1 MSERHDGPTGAES
14 GATENGAPQTTTGAA
29 TEKAVAKKT
38 SKGLSRRTFVKI
50 GVVAGGGLT
59 LGVSYR
65 VISGPDAPLTDAT
78 FAPDAFLR
86 IDTDGSIT
94 VVVARSEMG
103 QGVATALPQL
113 VAEELDVAWDQVSF
127 EFAPAHPAYGMFGMQ
142 VTGGSTSV
150 VQSWEPLREAGA
162 KARWM
167 LREAAAQQWGVE
179 VDQVQ
184 MKNGKALGAD
194 GSELTY
200 GELASAAALLDV
212 PKDVQLKDPADFRLI
227 GKSLPRLDVGVK
239 TTGRAVFGIDAGP
252 SDTRVAVVARCPVF
266 GGSVRSFDP
275 APALAVAGVDE
286 VVELESGVAVV
297 ASGYVAAKAGRD
309 ALAVEWDEGPGTD
322 LDDAEIF
329 RRFAAAQEDG
339 KTTRDDGDVDEV
351 FAANGA
357 VGGKPIRATYRL
369 PYLAHATMEPMNCTA
384 WVREGRCTV
393 WTGTQFQN
401 APGIVGGG
409 ARQVAAKAAGVEADE
424 TEVHTTFL
432 GGGFGRRAERD
443 FVREAAELA
452 GKIDG
457 PVKVI
462 WSREDDMQHDFY
474 RPASH
479 HELAAV
485 LGGDG
490 MPEAWQHRIAT
501 QSILEHMV
509 PGWVPGFAERW
520 AGSKDPTA
528 TEGASNQPYHVP
540 NIRVTFAKVNLP
552 IPVGFWRSVGHTH
565 TAFVVESFIDE
576 LAHAARRDPYTYR
589 RGLLGEHPRLLRVLD
604 SVAKASDWGSAS
616 PQGRARGIAM
626 AESFGS
632 FVAEVAEVS
641 IQDGRPRVHKVWCA
655 IDCGVVLNPAIVRA
669 QMESGIVYGLTAA
682 LYGEINIEGGRV
694 VQSNFHDYP
703 MLRMDEAPEV
713 EVLLVPNGDAPGGV
727 GEPGT
732 PPIVPAVTNAI
743 FALTGERVRELP
755 IRLG

>member
-1 MSERHDGPTGAES
+1 
-14 GATENGAPQTTTGAA
+14 
-29 TEKAVAKKT
+29 
-38 SKGLSRRTFVKI
+38 
-50 GVVAGGGLT
+50 
-59 LGVSYR
+59 
-65 VISGPDAPLTDAT
+65 
-78 FAPDAFLR
+78 
-86 IDTDGSIT
+86 
-94 VVVARSEMG
+94 
-103 QGVATALPQL
+103 
-113 VAEELDVAWDQVSF
+113 
-127 EFAPAHPAYGMFGMQ
+127 
-142 VTGGSTSV
+142 
-150 VQSWEPLREAGA
+150 
-162 KARWM
+162 M
-167 LREAAAQQWGVE
+167 LREAAAQRWRILA
-179 VDQVQ
+179 DQVQ
-184 MKNGKALGAD
+184 MRGGKALHPD
-194 GSELTY
+194 GYELTY

-212 PKDVQLKDPADFRLI
+212 PKDVPLKDPADFIII
-227 GKSLPRLDVGVK
+227 GKSAPRLDVPVK
-239 TTGRAVFGIDAGP
+239 TTGEAVFGIDAGP
-252 SDTRVAVVARCPVF
+252 SHTRVAVVVRCPVF
-266 GGSVRSFDP
+266 GGSVRSFDS
-275 APALAVAGVDE
+275 APALAVSGVDE

-309 ALAVEWDEGPGTD
+309 ALAIEWDEGPGNE

-329 RRFAAAQEDG
+329 RRFEAAQKDG
-339 KTTRDDGDVDEV
+339 KTTRDDGDVDAV
-351 FAANGA
+351 FAAGGA
-357 VGGKPIRATYRL
+357 GGGEPIRATYRL

-393 WTGTQFQN
+393 WTGTQFQS
-401 APGIVGGG
+401 APDVVGGG
-409 ARQVAAKAAGVEADE
+409 ARQVAAKAAGVEADD

-479 HELAAV
+479 HELEAV
-485 LGGDG
+485 LGRDG

-501 QSILEHMV
+501 QSILQHLV

-520 AGSKDPTA
+520 AGSRDPTA
-528 TEGASNQPYHVP
+528 TEGASDQPYDVP
-540 NIRVTFAKVNLP
+540 NIRVTFAKVDLP

-589 RGLLGEHPRLLRVLD
+589 RVLLSAHPRLLRVLD
-604 SVAKASDWGSAS
+604 AVAKASDWGSPA

-641 IQDGRPRVHKVWCA
+641 IEGSRPRVHKVWCA
-655 IDCGVVLNPAIVRA
+655 IDCGVVVNPAIVRA

-682 LYGEINIEGGRV
+682 LYGEINIQKGRV
-694 VQSNFHDYP
+694 DYP
-703 MLRMDEAPEV
+703 MLRMNEAPDV
-713 EVLLVPNGDAPGGV
+713 EVLLMPNGDAPGGV

-732 PPIVPAVTNAI
+732 PPIVPAVTNAL
-743 FALTGERVRELP
+743 FALTGERIRTLP
-755 IRLG
+755 IRMG

>member
-1 MSERHDGPTGAES
+1 MTTAAENAGKGP
-14 GATENGAPQTTTGAA
+14 
-29 TEKAVAKKT
+29 
-38 SKGLSRRTFVKI
+38 SRRTFVKI
-50 GVVAGGGLT
+50 GVVAGAGLT
-59 LGVSYR
+59 LGVTYR
-65 VISGPDAPLTDAT
+65 VIRGPGTPPTDAA

-86 IDTDGSIT
+86 IDTDGKIT
-94 VVVARSEMG
+94 VVVGRSEMG

-113 VAEELDVAWDQVSF
+113 IAEELDVSWDQVSF
-127 EFAPAHPAYGMFGMQ
+127 EFAPAHPAYGTMGMQ

-150 VQSWEPLREAGA
+150 IQSWQPLREAGA

-167 LREAAAQQWGVE
+167 LRQVAAEQWGVPA
-179 VDQVQ
+179 VQVRTRDGRAI
-184 MKNGKALGAD
+184 NLSGAQ
-194 GSELTY
+194 LTY

-212 PKDVQLKDPADFRLI
+212 PKDVPLKDPSQFGII
-227 GKSLPRLDVGVK
+227 GRSVPRLDVPVK
-239 TTGRAVFGIDAGP
+239 TTGEAVFGIDAGP

-275 APALAVAGVDE
+275 APALAVDGVEE

-297 ASGYVAAKAGRD
+297 ASVAGGYVAAKAGRD
-309 ALAVEWDEGPGTD
+309 ALVVEWDEGPGSE

-329 RRFAAAQEDG
+329 RRFAAAAQEG
-339 KTTRDDGDVDEV
+339 GGSTRDEGDVE
-351 FAANGA
+351 ATLTA
-357 VGGKPIRATYRL
+357 GGEPIRATYQL

-384 WVREGRCTV
+384 WVRDGRCTV

-409 ARQVAAKAAGVEADE
+409 ARQVAANAAGVGEDD

-452 GKIDG
+452 GKIEG

-474 RPASH
+474 RPASY

-485 LGGDG
+485 LDAEG
-490 MPEAWQHRIAT
+490 MPEAWQHDIAT

-540 NIRVTFAKVNLP
+540 NIRVRFAKVDLP

-576 LAHAARRDPYTYR
+576 LAHAAGRDPYEYR
-589 RGLLGEHPRLLRVLD
+589 LELLEAHPRHRGVLEA
-604 SVAKASDWGSAS
+604 VAEASDWGS
-616 PQGRARGIAM
+616 PVPEGRARGIAM

-632 FVAEVAEVS
+632 FVAEIAEVS
-641 IQDGRPRVHKVWCA
+641 IEDGRPRVHKVWCA
-655 IDCGVVLNPAIVRA
+655 IDCGVVVNPAIVRA

-682 LYGEINIEGGRV
+682 LYGEINIEKGRV
-694 VQSNFHDYP
+694 VQGNFDDYR
-703 MLRMDEAPEV
+703 MLRMNESPEV
-713 EVLLVPNGDAPGGV
+713 EVLLTPSGDAPGGV

-732 PPIVPAVTNAI
+732 PPIIPAVTNAI
-743 FALTGERVRELP
+743 FTLTGERIRKLP

>member
-1 MSERHDGPTGAES
+1 MSERHDGPTGAEN
-14 GATENGAPQTTTGAA
+14 GATENGAPQTATGAA
-29 TEKAVAKKT
+29 TETAVAKKT

-65 VISGPDAPLTDAT
+65 VISGPDAPPTDAT

-94 VVVARSEMG
+94 VVVGRSEMG

-113 VAEELDVAWDQVSF
+113 IAEELDVAWDQVSF

-179 VDQVQ
+179 ADQVQ
-184 MKNGKALGAD
+184 MQGGKALGAD

-212 PKDVQLKDPADFRLI
+212 PKNVPLKDPADFRLI

-239 TTGRAVFGIDAGP
+239 TTGEAVFGIDAGP
-252 SDTRVAVVARCPVF
+252 PDTRVAVVARCPVF

-309 ALAVEWDEGPGTD
+309 VLAIEWDEGLGTD

-339 KTTRDDGDVDEV
+339 KTARDDGDVDAV
-351 FAANGA
+351 FAA
-357 VGGKPIRATYRL
+357 GGKPIRATYRL
-369 PYLAHATMEPMNCTA
+369 PYLAHATMEPMNCTV

-401 APGIVGGG
+401 APGVVGGG
-409 ARQVAAKAAGVEADE
+409 ARQVAAKAAGVEADD

-462 WSREDDMQHDFY
+462 WSREDDMQRDFY

-479 HELAAV
+479 HELVAV
-485 LGGDG
+485 LGDDG

-501 QSILEHMV
+501 QSILQHLV

-540 NIRVTFAKVNLP
+540 NIRVTFAKVDLP

-604 SVAKASDWGSAS
+604 SVAKASDWGSAA

-655 IDCGVVLNPAIVRA
+655 IDCGVVVNPAIVRA

-743 FALTGERVRELP
+743 FALTGERVRTLP
-755 IRLG
+755 IRTG

>member
-1 MSERHDGPTGAES
+1 MSKQPDGSGAE
-14 GATENGAPQTTTGAA
+14 GGAPDTA
-29 TEKAVAKKT
+29 TAEFLLAQKR

-50 GVVAGGGLT
+50 GVVAGAGLT
-59 LGVSYR
+59 LAVSYR
-65 VISGPDAPLTDAT
+65 VMSGPDAPLADAT
-78 FAPDAFLR
+78 FAPNAFLR

-94 VVVARSEMG
+94 VVVNRSEMG

-113 VAEELDVAWDQVSF
+113 VAEELDVPWDQVSF
-127 EFAPAHPAYGMFGMQ
+127 AFAPAHPAYGRFGMQ

-150 VQSWEPLREAGA
+150 SQSWEPLREAGA

-167 LREAAAQQWGVE
+167 LREAAAQRWRILA
-179 VDQVQ
+179 DQVQ
-184 MKNGKALGAD
+184 MRGGKALHAD
-194 GSELTY
+194 GYELTY
-200 GELASAAALLDV
+200 GQLASAAALLDV
-212 PKDVQLKDPADFRLI
+212 PKDVQLKDPADFRII
-227 GKSLPRLDVGVK
+227 GKSAPRLDVPVK
-239 TTGRAVFGIDAGP
+239 TTGEAVFGIDAGP

-266 GGSVRSFDP
+266 GGSVRSFDS
-275 APALAVAGVDE
+275 APALAVADVDE

-309 ALAVEWDEGPGTD
+309 ALVIEWDEGPGNE

-329 RRFAAAQEDG
+329 RRFEAAQEDG
-339 KTTRDDGDVDEV
+339 KTTRDDGDVDAV
-351 FAANGA
+351 FSAGGAA
-357 VGGKPIRATYRL
+357 GGEPIRATYRL

-401 APGIVGGG
+401 APDIVGGG
-409 ARQVAAKAAGVEADE
+409 ARQVAAKAAGVEADD

-479 HELAAV
+479 HELVAV
-485 LGGDG
+485 LGRDG

-501 QSILEHMV
+501 QSILQHLA

-528 TEGASNQPYHVP
+528 TEGASDQPYDVP
-540 NIRVTFAKVNLP
+540 NIRVTFAKVDLP

-589 RGLLGEHPRLLRVLD
+589 RVLLSAHPRLLRVLD
-604 SVAKASDWGSAS
+604 AVAKASDWGSPAS
-616 PQGRARGIAM
+616 RGRARGIAM

-632 FVAEVAEVS
+632 FVAQVAEVS
-641 IQDGRPRVHKVWCA
+641 IEDGRPRVHKVWCA
-655 IDCGVVLNPAIVRA
+655 IDCGVVVNPAIVRA

-682 LYGEINIEGGRV
+682 LYGEINIQKGRV

-703 MLRMDEAPEV
+703 MLRMNEAPDV
-713 EVLLVPNGDAPGGV
+713 EVLLMPNGDAPGGV

-732 PPIVPAVTNAI
+732 PPIVPAVTNAL
-743 FALTGERVRELP
+743 FALTGERIRTLP
-755 IRLG
+755 IRMG

>member
-1 MSERHDGPTGAES
+1 MSKPSDASTD
-14 GATENGAPQTTTGAA
+14 AA
-29 TEKAVAKKT
+29 IDLTIPEKAGKR
-38 SKGLSRRTFVKI
+38 LSRRTFVKI
-50 GVVAGGGLT
+50 GVVAGGSLT
-59 LGVSYR
+59 LSVSYR
-65 VISGPDAPLTDAT
+65 VIRGPGDPLTDAA

-86 IDTDGSIT
+86 IDTDGKIT
-94 VVVARSEMG
+94 VVVGRSEMG

-113 VAEELDVAWDQVSF
+113 VAEELDVSWDQVTF

-150 VQSWEPLREAGA
+150 VQSWQPLREAGA

-179 VDQVQ
+179 ADQVR
-184 MKNGKALGAD
+184 MHGGKAIAAD
-194 GSELTY
+194 GSELAY
-200 GELASAAALLDV
+200 GELAVAAALLDV
-212 PKDVQLKDPADFRLI
+212 PKDVPLKDPSEFGII
-227 GKSLPRLDVGVK
+227 GISVPRLDVAVK
-239 TTGRAVFGIDAGP
+239 TTGEAVFGIDAGP

-266 GGSVRSFDP
+266 GGSVGSFDP
-275 APALAVAGVDE
+275 APALAVAGVEE

-297 ASGYVAAKAGRD
+297 AAVTAGYVAAKAGRD
-309 ALAVEWDEGPGTD
+309 ALVVEWDEGRGSE
-322 LDDAEIF
+322 LDDTEIF
-329 RRFAAAQEDG
+329 RRFAMATQEG
-339 KTTRDDGDVDEV
+339 GGSTRDDGDVEAT
-351 FAANGA
+351 FEASGE
-357 VGGKPIRATYRL
+357 PIRATYQL

-384 WVREGRCTV
+384 WVRDGRCTV

-409 ARQVAAKAAGVEADE
+409 ARQVAAKAAGVEADD

-443 FVREAAELA
+443 YVREAAELA
-452 GKIDG
+452 GKVDG

-474 RPASH
+474 RPASY

-485 LGGDG
+485 LDAKG
-490 MPEAWQHRIAT
+490 MPDAWQHDVAT
-501 QSILEHMV
+501 QSIMEHLV
-509 PGWVPGFAERW
+509 PSWVPGFAEHW

-540 NIRVTFAKVNLP
+540 NIRVRFAKVDLP

-576 LAHAARRDPYTYR
+576 LAHAAGRDPYEYR
-589 RGLLGEHPRLLRVLD
+589 HELLDAHPRHRAVLEA
-604 SVAKASDWGSAS
+604 VAGASEWGS
-616 PQGRARGIAM
+616 PVPEGRARGIAM

-641 IQDGRPRVHKVWCA
+641 IEDGRPRVHKVWCA
-655 IDCGVVLNPAIVRA
+655 IDCGVVVNPAIVRA
-669 QMESGIVYGLTAA
+669 QMESGIVYGLTAG
-682 LYGEINIEGGRV
+682 LYGEINIARGRV
-694 VQSNFHDYP
+694 VQGNFDDYQ

-713 EVLLVPNGDAPGGV
+713 EVLLTPSGDAPGGV

-732 PPIVPAVTNAI
+732 PPIIPAVTNAI
-743 FALTGERVRELP
+743 FALTGERIRKLP
-755 IRLG
+755 IRLS

>member
-1 MSERHDGPTGAES
+1 MSERHDGSTGA
-14 GATENGAPQTTTGAA
+14 ENGAPESAGR
-29 TEKAVAKKT
+29 
-38 SKGLSRRTFVKI
+38 GLSRRTFVKI
-50 GVVAGGGLT
+50 GVVAGAGLT
-59 LGVSYR
+59 LGVSYN
-65 VISGPDAPLTDAT
+65 VISGPGAPPTDAT

-94 VVVARSEMG
+94 VMVGRSEMG

-127 EFAPAHPAYGMFGMQ
+127 AFAPAHPAYGKFGMQ

-150 VQSWEPLREAGA
+150 AQSWQPLREAGA

-167 LREAAAQQWGVE
+167 LRKAAAQQWGVLAEE
-179 VDQVQ
+179 VR
-184 MKNGKALGAD
+184 MHGGKAIGGD

-212 PKDVQLKDPADFRLI
+212 PKDVPLKDPADFRLI
-227 GKSLPRLDVGVK
+227 GKSVPRLDVQVK
-239 TTGRAVFGIDAGP
+239 TTGEAVFGIDAGP
-252 SDTRVAVVARCPVF
+252 SDTRVAVVARSPVF

-297 ASGYVAAKAGRD
+297 ASGYVAAKSGRD
-309 ALAVEWDEGPGTD
+309 ALVVEWDEGPESG

-329 RRFAAAQEDG
+329 RRFAAATQEGG
-339 KTTRDDGDVDEV
+339 KSTRDDGDVDAA
-351 FAANGA
+351 FAAS
-357 VGGKPIRATYRL
+357 GKPIRATYRL

-384 WVREGRCTV
+384 WVRDGRCAV

-401 APGIVGGG
+401 APNIVGGG
-409 ARQVAAKAAGVEADE
+409 ARQVAAKAAGVGADD

-443 FVREAAELA
+443 YVREAAELA

-474 RPASH
+474 RPASY
-479 HELAAV
+479 HEMAAV
-485 LGGDG
+485 LNADG
-490 MPEAWQHRIAT
+490 MPEAWQHHTAT
-501 QSILEHMV
+501 QSILERLV
-509 PGWVPGFAERW
+509 PGWVPGFAASW
-520 AGSKDPTA
+520 AGSKDPTS
-528 TEGASNQPYHVP
+528 TEGASDQPYHVP
-540 NIRVTFAKVNLP
+540 NIRVTFAKVDLP

-576 LAHAARRDPYTYR
+576 LAHAAGRDPYEYR
-589 RGLLGEHPRLLRVLD
+589 RDLLDAHPRHRGVFD
-604 SVAKASDWGSAS
+604 AVAKASGWDS
-616 PQGRARGIAM
+616 PAPQARARGIAM

-641 IQDGRPRVHKVWCA
+641 IENGRPRVHKVWCA
-655 IDCGVVLNPAIVRA
+655 IDCGVVVNPAIVRA
-669 QMESGIVYGLTAA
+669 QMESGIIYGLTAA
-682 LYGEINIEGGRV
+682 LYGEINIQGGRA
-694 VQSNFHDYP
+694 VQSNFHDYR
-703 MLRMDEAPEV
+703 MLRIDEAPEV
-713 EVLLVPNGDAPGGV
+713 EVLLTPSGDAPGGV

-732 PPIVPAVTNAI
+732 PPIVPAVTNAL
-743 FALTGERVRELP
+743 FALTGERIRTLP